1 MNIEQIIQKFYEG
14 ASTPE
19 EERFLTE
26 YFLNEEN
33 VDEQWEDD
41 RQLFQLLHDTQIQ
54 VPEGVSKRLAES
66 IRQNVKNTTRHPEL
80 DSGSPC
86 FQGIADQA
94 RNDVNGTARH
104 PELDSG
110 SPEHEGIAGQA
121 RNDVNSIPR
130 RRTFYY
136 WISSAAAVALL
147 CIGLFFATR
156 EPSSSKMADTFS
168 NPEDAAL
175 VAGQTLAFISAQLNN
190 GLDKVA
196 DVEHEFEK
204 VNNVLNKHLK

>member
-66 IRQNVKNTTRHPEL
+66 IRQNVKNT
-80 DSGSPC
+80 
-86 FQGIADQA
+86 
-94 RNDVNGTARH
+94 ARH

-110 SPEHEGIAGQA
+110 SLEHEGIAGQA
-121 RNDVNSIPR
+121 RNDVNDIPR

>member
-14 ASTPE
+14 DSTPE
-19 EERFLTE
+19 EERFLSD
-26 YFLNEEN
+26 YLLNGESVDKRWEE
-33 VDEQWEDD
+33 D
-41 RQLFQLLHDTQIQ
+41 RQLFYLLHYTQIH

-66 IRQNVKNTTRHPEL
+66 IMQNFNHTARHPEL
-80 DSGSPC
+80 VSGSPC
-86 FQGIADQA
+86 FQEIAGHA
-94 RNDVNGTARH
+94 RNYVEGTHKLSLEVPLKASTSKR
-104 PELDSG
+104 P
-110 SPEHEGIAGQA
+110 I
-121 RNDVNSIPR
+121 
-130 RRTFYY
+130 YY
-136 WISSAAAVALL
+136 WIGSAAAIALL
-147 CIGLFFATR
+147 CIGLYFITC
-156 EPSSSKMADTFS
+156 EPSSPKMADTFS

>member
-1 MNIEQIIQKFYEG
+1 MNIEQIIQKFYDGE
-14 ASTPE
+14 STPE

-26 YFLNEEN
+26 YFLNREHVDKRWEE
-33 VDEQWEDD
+33 D
-41 RQLFQLLHDTQIQ
+41 RQLFRLLHDTQIQ

-66 IRQNVKNTTRHPEL
+66 IMQNFNHTARHPFNHTARHPEL

-86 FQGIADQA
+86 FQ
-94 RNDVNGTARH
+94 
-104 PELDSG
+104 E
-110 SPEHEGIAGQA
+110 IAGQA
-121 RNDVNSIPR
+121 RNDVNDMPLK
-130 RRTFYY
+130 RTIYY

-156 EPSSSKMADTFS
+156 EPSSPKMADTFS

-175 VAGQTLAFISAQLNN
+175 VAGQTLAFISTQLNN